1 MSPDQKLLTLAM
13 YCVYMTS
20 HSRGIAEREQ
30 HIQLQKLAEQWFL
43 GTPPAGL

>member
-1 MSPDQKLLTLAM
+1 MPPDKKLLTLAM

-20 HSRGIAEREQ
+20 RSRGIAERERY
-30 HIQLQKLAEQWFL
+30 IQLQKLAEQWFL